1 MQPFRT
7 ILFAADFSENSLE
20 AFRAACSLAVDNKT
34 RLIVLHVV
42 EPNWVAQE
50 PVFFGQGKV
59 QFQNAG
65 RDAAFHESLRRK
77 LCEVYAP
84 NHPIDI
90 VFETK
95 EGNAAAEI
103 VKAADAVGSDLI
115 VMGTHGRTGLRWLL
129 AGSVAIAVLRK
140 ARCPVLALRSLA
152 VPRKAEDMRVI
163 LHPTDFSEYSE
174 EAVRVARSLARDLG
188 ARLVILHAAPLEVLI
203 DGTPAAETDAR
214 FYYDELARI
223 RKRLDGPDLKY
234 PVETRLSRS
243 FPPDG
248 ILQTAEDI
256 GADLIVMGTHG
267 RTGLSRALTG
277 SVAESVLP
285 KADCPVM
292 VVKSSLSQP
301 APTADQPAEDLI
313 TVF

>member
-42 EPNWVAQE
+42 EPNWVPQD
-50 PVFFGQGKV
+50 PVYFGQASI
-59 QFQNAG
+59 QFQNVG
-65 RDAAFHESLRRK
+65 REESYHVTLKRK

-90 VFETK
+90 AFQTK
-95 EGNAAAEI
+95 EGNASAEI
-103 VKAADAVGSDLI
+103 VRTAEEIGSDLI

-129 AGSVAIAVLRK
+129 AGSVAIDVLRK
-140 ARCPVLALRSLA
+140 ARCPVLALRSLE
-152 VPRKAEDMRVI
+152 VPRRAEDIRVI
-163 LHPTDFSEYSE
+163 LHPTDFSESSE
-174 EAVRVARSLARDLG
+174 GAVRVARSLARDLG

-203 DGTPAAETDAR
+203 DGTPAAETDVR
-214 FYYDELARI
+214 FFHDELESI

-248 ILQTAEDI
+248 ILETADEI

-267 RTGLSRALTG
+267 RTGLFRALTG

-285 KADCPVM
+285 KAECPVM
-292 VVKSSLSQP
+292 VVKTSLPQP
-301 APTADQPAEDLI
+301 APTADRPAEEMI